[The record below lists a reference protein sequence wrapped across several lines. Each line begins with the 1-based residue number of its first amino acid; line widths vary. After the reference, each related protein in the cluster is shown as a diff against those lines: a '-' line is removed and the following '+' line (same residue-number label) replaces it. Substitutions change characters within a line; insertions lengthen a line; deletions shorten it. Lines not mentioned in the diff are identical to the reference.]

1 MARFPIINGGNACVK
16 GFLEKAAGM
25 QPGESFGESSRE
37 KATGRLVFWGKLCY
51 SFK

>member
-16 GFLEKAAGM
+16 GFLEKAAGR

-37 KATGRLVFWGKLCY
+37 ACVLGETMLF
-51 SFK
+51 F